1 MTAVRTIVHL
11 VRHGEVYNPEKI
23 LYGRLPGY
31 HLSERGVA
39 MADAVAAYLAG
50 NDVTVIIASSLTRA
64 RETAAPIAAHHGL
77 SLQTDDRVIEA
88 DNDFEGQQP
97 TLRNLL
103 RPRNLRRLRDIT
115 RPSWGEPY
123 AYIAKRMR
131 PAIEDARDQAHGHE
145 AVIVSHQLPIW
156 IARLDAEGRRLW
168 HDPRSRQCALA
179 SITSFTY
186 AADDL
191 TAIAYAEPAAQ
202 LISDDTASVGA

>member
-1 MTAVRTIVHL
+1 MTSARTIVHL

-39 MADAVAAYLAG
+39 MAHAVADYLAG
-50 NDVTVIIASSLTRA
+50 NDVTAIITSSLTRA
-64 RETAAPIAAHHGL
+64 RETAAPLAASHGVTP
-77 SLQTDDRVIEA
+77 QTDDRVIEA

-97 TLRNLL
+97 TLRTFL
-103 RPRNLRRLRDIT
+103 RPGNLRRFTDFT

-131 PAIEDARDQAHGHE
+131 PAIEDAREAAHGHE

-156 IARLDAEGRRLW
+156 IARLDAEGHRLW
-168 HDPRSRQCALA
+168 HDPRSRRCALA
-179 SITSFTY
+179 SVTSFTY
-186 AADDL
+186 AADEL
-191 TAIAYAEPAAQ
+191 TTISYAEPAAH